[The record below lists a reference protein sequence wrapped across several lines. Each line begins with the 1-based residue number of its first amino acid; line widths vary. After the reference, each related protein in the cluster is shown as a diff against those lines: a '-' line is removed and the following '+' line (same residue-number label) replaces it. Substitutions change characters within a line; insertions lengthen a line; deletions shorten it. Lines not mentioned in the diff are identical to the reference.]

1 MTQRPIYTFIPYPHV
16 LHAALTAPASK
27 KKKGSL
33 QPVTALASK
42 EMCVCVVHTRLC
54 CVFPANTCQDLF
66 KPRFLLKCHP
76 ARIHY
81 VPFIN

>member
-1 MTQRPIYTFIPYPHV
+1 MTQRLTYTFIPHPHV

-42 EMCVCVVHTRLC
+42 EMCVCGAHAAVLC
-54 CVFPANTCQDLF
+54 FPS
-66 KPRFLLKCHP
+66 
-76 ARIHY
+76 
-81 VPFIN
+81 